1 MMGELWHLA
10 TPAWAESEGAKVTY
24 ANACQRNEVYDC
36 LFLRMQKSRFS
47 PLVIVGF
54 VVALIAMG
62 AVGWY
67 LSGPDAPKPQ
77 PPKVVA
83 KASEPASDGLNK
95 SSALFPDT
103 AQKAQVSAS
112 PPAMIAAPPGT
123 GDVSAEQRAREAADQ
138 KVGLLLAQNP
148 TVEGAREKLLV
159 LFPGFTQFEKIAAA
173 PHIVNLVGD
182 EQLSTVVGFL
192 KNPTTPIEAQETFFN
207 DMLNRPPQLGWP
219 VLVDVI
225 GTPNHPLAQRAK
237 ELLTTIVGGD
247 HGNDVNGWLEGV
259 KAQLKQQGVDYEPSL
274 GQRQPGQ

>member
-1 MMGELWHLA
+1 
-10 TPAWAESEGAKVTY
+10 
-24 ANACQRNEVYDC
+24 
-36 LFLRMQKSRFS
+36 MQKTRIS

-54 VVALIAMG
+54 IAAIIGMA

-67 LSGPDAPKPQ
+67 LSGPGGPPAPP
-77 PPKVVA
+77 VA
-83 KASEPASDGLNK
+83 KAPPLLTPPEPKQDDLATK
-95 SSALFPDT
+95 SPLVPENPNAPVPT
-103 AQKAQVSAS
+103 TS
-112 PPAMIAAPPGT
+112 PPAMLLPPAGNS
-123 GDVSAEQRAREAADQ
+123 SAEQRAREAADQ
-138 KVGLLLAQNP
+138 KIGLLLAQNP

-219 VLVDVI
+219 VLVDII

-237 ELLTTIVGGD
+237 DLLSTIVGGD
-247 HGNDVNGWLEGV
+247 HGNDVNAWLQGV
-259 KAQLKQQGVDYEPSL
+259 KAQLNQQGIEYDPPV
-274 GQRQPGQ
+274 GRAPGQAQTVGQQ